1 MRFAF
6 SPEDENFRA
15 AARDWLADNVP
26 RGTRPLRGP
35 ALRDFDLAWQRTKF
49 AGGYG
54 AVSWPVECGGAGLG
68 PVRQMIWYEECA
80 RAGAPSVGIL
90 SIALGHAGPTIV
102 AMGDAA
108 QRAAFL
114 PPILRGE
121 AVWCQGFSEPGAG
134 SDLAGI
140 RTRATVEGDHLVV
153 NGQKIWTSQAQHAD
167 WQELL
172 VRTDASAPRHK
183 GLTWIVCD
191 MRTPGITVR
200 PIETIAGEQHFC
212 EVFYDDVRIP
222 LANVVGGLN
231 GGWRVAMSTLASE
244 RGAAAASRIFD
255 LCRLVERLVSLARAR
270 RGADGRPMID
280 DAEIAA
286 RLAMHRAE
294 AAALRSLGYAMI
306 SPGATAS
313 ADEARGRD
321 AGSLAALLFLHFGE
335 LVQRVRETGL
345 TILGAGALA
354 LSGEDGDL
362 VRGFLADRM
371 HVIAGGTA
379 EIRRNIVA
387 ERVLGLPRGD
397 RA

>member
-1 MRFAF
+1 MDFTF
-6 SPEDENFRA
+6 SAEDEDFRA

-26 RGTRPLRGP
+26 RERRPLRGP
-35 ALRDFDLAWQRTKF
+35 AVRAFDLAWQRTKH
-49 AGGYG
+49 ASGYG

-102 AMGDAA
+102 ALGDAWQKA
-108 QRAAFL
+108 TFL
-114 PPILRGE
+114 APILRGE

-140 RTRATVEGDHLVV
+140 RTRAVVDGDHLVI
-153 NGQKIWTSQAQHAD
+153 NGQKIWTSQAQFAD

-172 VRTDASAPRHK
+172 VRTDPDLPRHK
-183 GLTWIVCD
+183 GLTWVVCD

-212 EVFYDDVRIP
+212 EVFYDDVRVP

-255 LCRLVERLVSLARAR
+255 LCRLVERLVTMARER
-270 RGADGRPMID
+270 TGPDGRTLIAD
-280 DAEIAA
+280 DEIAT
-286 RLAMHRAE
+286 RLAVHRAE
-294 AAALRSLGYAMI
+294 AAALRSLGYVMI
-306 SPGATAS
+306 SSGSDGAP
-313 ADEARGRD
+313 GRD
-321 AGSLAALLFLHFGE
+321 PGSLAALLFLHFGE
-335 LVQRVRETGL
+335 LVQRVRETAT
-345 TILGAGALA
+345 TILGSGALS
-354 LSGEDGDL
+354 LSGEDGAI

-379 EIRRNIVA
+379 EIRRNIIA